1 MKDFIDTHFDELLLF
16 IAAILGGILYWYR
29 PETKDFVLGAL
40 VGAFIMS
47 LKDKRSAP
55 KGQK

>member
-1 MKDFIDTHFDELLLF
+1 MRDFIDTHFDELLLF

-47 LKDKRSAP
+47 LKDKRSNGKP
-55 KGQK
+55 KE